1 MNKLYQDNGM
11 YCRAQ
16 NHCDNKW
23 FVGTYIGNEWLL
35 FQGYGSEEKDN
46 ANMYG
51 CQIKPESICR
61 STGRENEFEYDVV
74 QLIDD
79 DEDAYLII
87 YSDEDLAWQM
97 LSIYSSD
104 MIDLGEIKPDQYV
117 KLGNIKEDD
126 SWRKD
131 WERQNEERK

>member
-1 MNKLYQDNGM
+1 MNKFYQDNGM

-16 NHCDNKW
+16 NQCDNKW
-23 FVGTYIGNEWLL
+23 FVGTYIGNERLL
-35 FQGYGSEEKDN
+35 FPRRGSEEREN
-46 ANMYG
+46 ANLYG

-97 LSIYSSD
+97 LSIYSSN
-104 MIDLGEIKPDQYV
+104 MIDLGEIKTDQYV

-126 SWRKD
+126 YWRKE
-131 WERQNEERK
+131 WGKTE

>member
-1 MNKLYQDNGM
+1 MNKFYQDNGM

-16 NHCDNKW
+16 NQCDNKW
-23 FVGTYIGNEWLL
+23 FVGTYIGNKWLL
-35 FQGYGSEEKDN
+35 FPRCGSEEREN
-46 ANMYG
+46 ANLYG

-97 LSIYSSD
+97 LSIYSSN
-104 MIDLGEIKPDQYV
+104 MIDLGEIKTDQYV

-126 SWRKD
+126 YWRKE